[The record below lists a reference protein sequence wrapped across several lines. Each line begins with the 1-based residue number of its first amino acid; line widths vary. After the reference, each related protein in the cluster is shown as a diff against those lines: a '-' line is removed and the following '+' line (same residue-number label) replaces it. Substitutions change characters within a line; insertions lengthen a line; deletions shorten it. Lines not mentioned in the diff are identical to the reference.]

1 MKNVKKAVEKT
12 MESASHLPIVETC
25 ERVSKTALYI
35 LVFLMPILF
44 LPWTANVLEFNKQ
57 ALLIAAVFVASFAW
71 MLRGLI
77 SGKINFDLSWIH
89 IPVVVLF
96 LIYLVSTVFSLWPH
110 GSFWGWPQT
119 TSESLLSLLGLLL
132 FYFLLIN
139 VFEKKEIFYV
149 LSFFVLSVLLATIYG
164 ILQFFGKFLIPVGF
178 TKTNSFSTV
187 GGMNNLGIFTASLLP
202 LVVMALVQS
211 KKKLYR
217 VLFLSALIV
226 LFVFLFLINFQI
238 AWWLVIAGA
247 VLLIAFGTQKRDVF
261 DSRWLVL
268 PMLFLTVALLLSF
281 LRFQLPGIPQAPLEV
296 FLKHKPS
303 LDIAWQVLK
312 EKPVLGTGPGTFI
325 YNFSKYKDISF
336 NQGAFWNSRFE
347 WASSKALTVF
357 GTVGILGTL
366 AFLALIA
373 LFAFYGIRH
382 LFKKEV
388 QPSLVA
394 VKNQTSDNSTYWLFG
409 AGVFIS
415 FLVLTLGFFLYSSN
429 ISIDFLYFLMLGS
442 LVAFFSERKK
452 EFILKPSSLITLGV
466 TFAFTVVF
474 IFFLGVLI
482 LESQRYIASVSY
494 LKGVKLLQNNQIEPA
509 IKYMKRSVGMAPG
522 NDFYWRELSQLYLKE
537 ISEVNKTDLPKEEK
551 TKQIQL
557 YINSSVNSAEAA
569 TSTNPNNVS
578 NWSVRGFVYQSLIGV
593 AEGATDWAITCYDRA
608 EELEPIN
615 PYFPTQA
622 GISFLRKAAVSS
634 QEEKN
639 ELMQKAKEKFEKALE
654 LKPDY
659 NPAKTQ
665 LQKL

>member
-1 MKNVKKAVEKT
+1 
-12 MESASHLPIVETC
+12 MEGVSQLPIVETC
-25 ERVSKTALYI
+25 ERISKIALYI
-35 LVFLMPILF
+35 LIFLMPILF

-57 ALLIAAVFVASFAW
+57 ALLIVAVFVASFAW
-71 MLRGLI
+71 ILRGLI
-77 SGKINFDLSWIH
+77 SGKINLDLSWIH
-89 IPVVVLF
+89 IPVIVLF
-96 LIYLVSTVFSLWPH
+96 LIYLVSTIFSLWPY

-164 ILQFFGKFLIPVGF
+164 ILQFFGKFLIPIDF

-202 LVVMALVQS
+202 LIVMALVQS

-226 LFVFLFLINFQI
+226 LFTFLFLINFQI
-238 AWWLVIAGA
+238 TWWLVIAGA
-247 VLLIAFGTQKRDVF
+247 VLLVAFGTQKRDVF
-261 DSRWLVL
+261 DNRWLVL
-268 PMLFLTVALLLSF
+268 PMFFLAVALLLSF
-281 LRFQLPGIPQAPLEV
+281 LRFQVPGIPQAPLEI

-303 LDIAWQVLK
+303 FDIVWQALK

-336 NQGAFWNSRFE
+336 NQGAFWDSRFD
-347 WASSKALTVF
+347 WASSKALTVL

-366 AFLALIA
+366 AFLILIA
-373 LFAFYGIRH
+373 LFAFYGIRY
-382 LFKKEV
+382 LFRKKV
-388 QPSLVA
+388 QSSLVA
-394 VKNQTSDNSTYWLFG
+394 AENQTSGDSNYWLFG

-415 FLVLTLGFFLYSSN
+415 FLVLTIGFFLYSSN

-442 LVAFFSERKK
+442 FVALFSERKK

-466 TFAFTVVF
+466 TFVFTIVF
-474 IFFLGVLI
+474 IFGLGILI
-482 LESQRYIASVSY
+482 LETQRYIASVSY
-494 LKGVKLLQNNQIEPA
+494 LRGVKLLQNNQTDPA
-509 IKYMKRSVGMAPG
+509 IKQMKRSVRMAPG
-522 NDFYWRELSQLYLKE
+522 NDLYWRELSQLYLKE
-537 ISEVNKTDLPKEEK
+537 INEVNKTDLPKEEK

-557 YINSSVNSAEAA
+557 YINSSVNSAKAA
-569 TSTNPNNVS
+569 TDTNPSNVS

-593 AEGATDWAITCYDRA
+593 VRGAADWAITCYDRA

-622 GISFLRKAAVSS
+622 GISFLGKAVVSS

-659 NPAKTQ
+659 SPAKTQ

>member
-1 MKNVKKAVEKT
+1 VEGV
-12 MESASHLPIVETC
+12 SQLPIVETC
-25 ERVSKTALYI
+25 ERISKIALYI
-35 LVFLMPILF
+35 LIFLMPILF

-57 ALLIAAVFVASFAW
+57 ALLIVAVFVASFAW
-71 MLRGLI
+71 ILRGLI
-77 SGKINFDLSWIH
+77 SGKINLDLSWIH
-89 IPVVVLF
+89 IPVIVLF
-96 LIYLVSTVFSLWPH
+96 LIYLVSTIFSLWPY

-164 ILQFFGKFLIPVGF
+164 ILQFFGKFLIPIDF

-202 LVVMALVQS
+202 LIVMALVQS

-226 LFVFLFLINFQI
+226 LFTFLFLINFRI
-238 AWWLVIAGA
+238 TWWLVIAGA

-261 DSRWLVL
+261 DNRWLVL
-268 PMLFLTVALLLSF
+268 PMFFLAVALLLSF
-281 LRFQLPGIPQAPLEV
+281 LRFQVPGIPQAPLEI

-303 LDIAWQVLK
+303 FDIAWQALK

-336 NQGAFWNSRFE
+336 NQGAFWDSRFD
-347 WASSKALTVF
+347 WASSKALTVL

-366 AFLALIA
+366 AFLILIA
-373 LFAFYGIRH
+373 LFAFYGIRY
-382 LFKKEV
+382 LFRKKV
-388 QPSLVA
+388 QSSLVA
-394 VKNQTSDNSTYWLFG
+394 AENQTSGDSNYWLFG

-415 FLVLTLGFFLYSSN
+415 FLVLTIGFFLYSSN

-442 LVAFFSERKK
+442 FVALFSERKK

-466 TFAFTVVF
+466 TFVFTIVF
-474 IFFLGVLI
+474 IFGLGILI
-482 LESQRYIASVSY
+482 LETQRYIASVSY
-494 LKGVKLLQNNQIEPA
+494 LRGVKLLQNNQTDPA
-509 IKYMKRSVGMAPG
+509 IKQMERSVRMAPG

-537 ISEVNKTDLPKEEK
+537 INEVNKTDLPKEEK

-557 YINSSVNSAEAA
+557 YINSSVNSAKAA
-569 TSTNPNNVS
+569 TDTNPSNVS

-593 AEGATDWAITCYDRA
+593 VGGAADWAITCYDRA

-622 GISFLRKAAVSS
+622 GISFLGKAVVSS

-659 NPAKTQ
+659 SPAKTQ

>member
-1 MKNVKKAVEKT
+1 VEGV
-12 MESASHLPIVETC
+12 SQLPIVETC
-25 ERVSKTALYI
+25 ERISKIALYI
-35 LVFLMPILF
+35 LIFLMPILF

-57 ALLIAAVFVASFAW
+57 ALLIVAVFVASFAW
-71 MLRGLI
+71 ILRGLI
-77 SGKINFDLSWIH
+77 SGKINLDLSWIH
-89 IPVVVLF
+89 IPVIVLF
-96 LIYLVSTVFSLWPH
+96 LIYLVSTIFSLWPY

-164 ILQFFGKFLIPVGF
+164 ILQFFGKFLIPIDF

-202 LVVMALVQS
+202 LIVMALVQS

-226 LFVFLFLINFQI
+226 LFTFLFLINFRI
-238 AWWLVIAGA
+238 TWWLVIAGA
-247 VLLIAFGTQKRDVF
+247 VLLVAFGTQKRDVF
-261 DSRWLVL
+261 DNRWLVL
-268 PMLFLTVALLLSF
+268 PMFFLAVALLLSF
-281 LRFQLPGIPQAPLEV
+281 LRFQVPGIPQAPLEI

-303 LDIAWQVLK
+303 FDIVWQALK

-336 NQGAFWNSRFE
+336 NQGAFWDSRFD
-347 WASSKALTVF
+347 WASSKALTVL

-366 AFLALIA
+366 AFLILIA
-373 LFAFYGIRH
+373 LFAFYGIRY
-382 LFKKEV
+382 LFRKEI
-388 QPSLVA
+388 QSSLVA
-394 VKNQTSDNSTYWLFG
+394 AENQTSGDSNYWLFG

-415 FLVLTLGFFLYSSN
+415 FLVLTIGFFLYSSN

-442 LVAFFSERKK
+442 FVALFSERKK

-466 TFAFTVVF
+466 TFVFTIVF
-474 IFFLGVLI
+474 IFGLGILI
-482 LESQRYIASVSY
+482 LETQRYIASVSY
-494 LKGVKLLQNNQIEPA
+494 LRGVKLLQNNQTDPA
-509 IKYMKRSVGMAPG
+509 IKQMERSVRMAPG

-537 ISEVNKTDLPKEEK
+537 INEVNKTDLPKEEK

-557 YINSSVNSAEAA
+557 YINSSVNSAKAA
-569 TSTNPNNVS
+569 TDTNPSNVS

-593 AEGATDWAITCYDRA
+593 VRGAADWAITCYDRA

-622 GISFLRKAAVSS
+622 GISFLGKAVVSS

-659 NPAKTQ
+659 SPAKTQ

>member
-1 MKNVKKAVEKT
+1 VEGV
-12 MESASHLPIVETC
+12 SQLPIVETC
-25 ERVSKTALYI
+25 ERISKIALYI
-35 LVFLMPILF
+35 LIFLMPILF

-57 ALLIAAVFVASFAW
+57 ALLIVAVFVASFAW
-71 MLRGLI
+71 ILRGLI
-77 SGKINFDLSWIH
+77 SGKINLDLSWIH
-89 IPVVVLF
+89 IPVIVLF
-96 LIYLVSTVFSLWPH
+96 LIYLVSTIFSLWPY

-164 ILQFFGKFLIPVGF
+164 ILQFFGKFLIPIDF

-202 LVVMALVQS
+202 LIVMALVQS

-226 LFVFLFLINFQI
+226 LFTFLFLINFRI
-238 AWWLVIAGA
+238 TWWLVIAGA
-247 VLLIAFGTQKRDVF
+247 VLLVAFGTQKRDVF
-261 DSRWLVL
+261 DNRWLVL
-268 PMLFLTVALLLSF
+268 PMFFLAVALLLSF
-281 LRFQLPGIPQAPLEV
+281 LRFQVPGIPQAPLEI

-303 LDIAWQVLK
+303 FDIVWQALK

-336 NQGAFWNSRFE
+336 NQGAFWDSRFD
-347 WASSKALTVF
+347 WASSKALTVL

-366 AFLALIA
+366 AFLILIA
-373 LFAFYGIRH
+373 
-382 LFKKEV
+382 
-388 QPSLVA
+388 
-394 VKNQTSDNSTYWLFG
+394 
-409 AGVFIS
+409 
-415 FLVLTLGFFLYSSN
+415 FLYSSN

-442 LVAFFSERKK
+442 FVALFSERKK

-466 TFAFTVVF
+466 TFVFTIVF
-474 IFFLGVLI
+474 IFGLGILI
-482 LESQRYIASVSY
+482 LETQRYIASVSY
-494 LKGVKLLQNNQIEPA
+494 LRGVKLLQNNQTDPA
-509 IKYMKRSVGMAPG
+509 IKQMERSVRMAPG

-537 ISEVNKTDLPKEEK
+537 INEVNKTDLPKEEK

-557 YINSSVNSAEAA
+557 YINSSVNSAKAA
-569 TSTNPNNVS
+569 TDTNPSNVS

-593 AEGATDWAITCYDRA
+593 VRGAADWAITCYDRA

-622 GISFLRKAAVSS
+622 GISFLGKAVVSS

-659 NPAKTQ
+659 SPAKTQ

>member
-1 MKNVKKAVEKT
+1 VEGV
-12 MESASHLPIVETC
+12 SQLPIVETC
-25 ERVSKTALYI
+25 ERISKIALYI
-35 LVFLMPILF
+35 LIFLMPILF

-57 ALLIAAVFVASFAW
+57 ALLIVAVFVASFAW
-71 MLRGLI
+71 ILRGLI
-77 SGKINFDLSWIH
+77 SGKINLDLSWIH
-89 IPVVVLF
+89 IPVIVLF
-96 LIYLVSTVFSLWPH
+96 LIYLVSTIFSLWPY

-164 ILQFFGKFLIPVGF
+164 ILQFFGKFLIPIDF

-226 LFVFLFLINFQI
+226 LFTFLFLINFQI
-238 AWWLVIAGA
+238 TWWLVIAGA
-247 VLLIAFGTQKRDVF
+247 VLLVAFGTQKRDVF
-261 DSRWLVL
+261 DNRWLVL
-268 PMLFLTVALLLSF
+268 PMFFLAVALLLSF
-281 LRFQLPGIPQAPLEV
+281 LRFQVPGIPQAPLEI

-303 LDIAWQVLK
+303 FDIVWQALK

-336 NQGAFWNSRFE
+336 NQGAFWDSRFD
-347 WASSKALTVF
+347 WASSKALTVL

-366 AFLALIA
+366 AFLILIA
-373 LFAFYGIRH
+373 LFAFYGIRY
-382 LFKKEV
+382 LFRKEI
-388 QPSLVA
+388 QSSLVA
-394 VKNQTSDNSTYWLFG
+394 AENQTSGDSNYWLFG

-415 FLVLTLGFFLYSSN
+415 FLVLTIGFFLYSSN

-442 LVAFFSERKK
+442 FVALFSERKK

-466 TFAFTVVF
+466 TFVFTIVF
-474 IFFLGVLI
+474 IFGLGILI
-482 LESQRYIASVSY
+482 LETQRYIASVSY
-494 LKGVKLLQNNQIEPA
+494 LRGVKLLQNNQTDPA
-509 IKYMKRSVGMAPG
+509 IKQMKRSVRMAPG
-522 NDFYWRELSQLYLKE
+522 NDLYWRELSQLYLKE
-537 ISEVNKTDLPKEEK
+537 INEVNKTDLPKEEK

-557 YINSSVNSAEAA
+557 YINSSVNSAKAA
-569 TSTNPNNVS
+569 TDTNPSNVS

-593 AEGATDWAITCYDRA
+593 VRGAADWAITCYDRA

-622 GISFLRKAAVSS
+622 GISFLGKAAVSS

-659 NPAKTQ
+659 SPAKTQ